1 MSHWSLPPLLE
12 LTSFAEHTCDTIL
25 PHFDMLHMPTMRL
38 DMHATCLAFTLC
50 IVGAVAKLGS
60 QSAAGTGSNGP
71 VDTSRWDFAPVVRG
85 ELTTIL
91 MRVGPSG
98 PPRLTTSRFQCRN
111 EIPIRI

>member
-91 MRVGPSG
+91 MRVGPSR

-111 EIPIRI
+111 E